1 MSKKNLKL
9 LYLNSFI
16 ISFIAL
22 ITGASFHGYRSHP
35 ENVSNYNLGVKMG
48 ILMII
53 MSIVFLLSGLVFLI
67 LYLKKNKLRGKQNAT
82 DN

>member
-9 LYLNSFI
+9 LYLNSLI

-22 ITGASFHGYRSHP
+22 VVGASFHGYRSHP
-35 ENVSNYNLGVKMG
+35 ENVINYNLGVKMG

-53 MSIVFLLSGLVFLI
+53 IFIVFLISGLVFLA
-67 LYLKKNKLRGKQNAT
+67 LYLKKNKTGREQ
-82 DN
+82 

>member
-22 ITGASFHGYRSHP
+22 VVGASFHNYRSHP
-35 ENVSNYNLGVKMG
+35 ENVTC
-48 ILMII
+48 
-53 MSIVFLLSGLVFLI
+53 LLDF
-67 LYLKKNKLRGKQNAT
+67 KQIKWC
-82 DN
+82 

>member
-1 MSKKNLKL
+1 MNKKNLKL

-22 ITGASFHGYRSHP
+22 IVGASFHGYRIHP
-35 ENVSNYNLGVKMG
+35 ENVSHYNLGVKMG

-53 MSIVFLLSGLVFLI
+53 IFIVFLLIGLVCLI
-67 LYLKKNKLRGKQNAT
+67 LYLKKNKTGEKNET
-82 DN
+82 GN

>member
-53 MSIVFLLSGLVFLI
+53 IFIVFLISGLIFLT
-67 LYLKKNKLRGKQNAT
+67 LYLRKNKTGREQ
-82 DN
+82 